1 VNTLEEANEAAATL
15 WKRYLRMSEEL
26 LKFIKSGDIDM
37 FLNLVDQR
45 VAIVDQM
52 KALPEHTFR
61 ETQEFQD
68 LVKIIKPMDMEIM
81 YKARTWLNKSRQ
93 KSSAVKAY
101 DLTST
106 FSGGSIIN
114 RKY

>member
-1 VNTLEEANEAAATL
+1 MLDDANKAAEAL
-15 WKRYLRMSEEL
+15 WRRYLRMTEEL

-45 VAIVDQM
+45 VAIVEQM
-52 KALPEHTFR
+52 KELPEHTFR
-61 ETQEFQD
+61 NTQEFQD
-68 LVKIIKPMDMEIM
+68 LVKVIKPMDMEIM

-93 KSSAVKAY
+93 KSSAVRAY
-101 DLTST
+101 DLTSS
-106 FSGGSIIN
+106 FGSGSIIN

>member
-1 VNTLEEANEAAATL
+1 MLSEADKAAEVL
-15 WKRYLRMSEEL
+15 WQKYLRMTEEL

-45 VAIVDQM
+45 VAIVDKM
-52 KALPEHTFR
+52 KALPPHTFR
-61 ETQEFQD
+61 ETEEFRD
-68 LVKIIKPMDMEIM
+68 LVKIIRPMDMEIM

-93 KSSAVKAY
+93 KSSAVRAY
-101 DLTST
+101 DLTSS
-106 FSGGSIIN
+106 FGGGSIIN